1 MKITIIGAGS
11 TYTPELVEGFIKNN
25 YLLHIS
31 TLCLMDIDI
40 PKSSIIRDFAQ
51 RMVRHSGQSFLVEL
65 TNDLDS
71 ALSGADFVLT
81 QIRVG
86 KLPARVLDEK
96 IPLKYNL
103 LGQETTGIGGFFKA
117 LRTIPVLYDIAGRMQ
132 RLCPDAWL
140 INFANPSGII
150 AEMLLNYTP
159 VKAIGLC
166 NVPYHMSLSVRELLG
181 LPEAEVDYV
190 GLNHLSWITSIRHN
204 GKEYIDEAIEKE
216 FTAGRMSNIT
226 KADFDYDIVKTVR
239 AIPSSYLEYFYFS
252 RSKQKKLMEEELT
265 RGEVCM
271 ALEKEL
277 LELYQQ
283 ETLVE
288 KPEALTKRGGSY
300 YSEAAVNLI
309 CAIYGDKNET
319 HVVDIRNNG
328 AIPFMAADDVVELPA
343 VVNRQ
348 GITPK
353 KVANCDNPHI
363 RALMT
368 SVKAYEKLTVQAA
381 LKGDDRIA
389 LQALS
394 CHPLLGD
401 FPSAKA
407 CYFELKEAHRQ
418 HLPGFFKK

>member
-1 MKITIIGAGS
+1 MKVTIIGAGS
-11 TYTPELVEGFIKNN
+11 TYTPELVEGFLKNN
-25 YLLHIS
+25 HLLHLS
-31 TLCLMDIDI
+31 TLCLMDIDTH
-40 PKSSIIRDFAQ
+40 KGSIIKEFAQ
-51 RMVRHSGQSFLVEL
+51 RMVSHSGQSFTVEL
-65 TNDLDS
+65 TSDLDS

-86 KLPARVLDEK
+86 KLPARILDEK

-117 LRTIPVLYDIAGRMQ
+117 LRTIPILYDIAGRMQ

-150 AEMLLNYTP
+150 AEMLLNYTS
-159 VKAIGLC
+159 VNAVGLC
-166 NVPYHMSLSVRELLG
+166 NVPYYMSLSVRELLG
-181 LPEAEVDYV
+181 LPEAEIGYL

-204 GKEYIDEAIEKE
+204 DMEYIDKAIEKK
-216 FTAGRMSNIT
+216 FTAGRMKNIT
-226 KADFDYDIVKTVR
+226 LTDYDYDIVKTIR

-252 RSKQKKLMEEELT
+252 RAKQKKLMEEMQT
-265 RGEVCM
+265 RGEICLE
-271 ALEKEL
+271 LEKEL

-309 CAIYGDKNET
+309 CAIYDDKNET

-328 AIPFMAADDVVELPA
+328 AIPFMADDDVVEIPA
-343 VVNRQ
+343 VINRH
-348 GITPK
+348 GAIPK
-353 KVANCDNPHI
+353 SVANCDNPHI

-381 LKGDDRIA
+381 LKGDDRLA
-389 LQALS
+389 LNALS

-407 CYFELKEAHRQ
+407 CYFEMKDAHRQ
-418 HLPGFFKK
+418 YLPNFF